1 MLTSHENE
9 VKHFT
14 ADEARAMMPSKK
26 RFSGSEML
34 MSHTYRRIKGAAVA
48 NQNYIDVSC
57 NGYRA
62 SAINDTIKEL
72 KENGFK
78 TAYDCEYDRLI
89 IMW

>member
-1 MLTSHENE
+1 METKS
-9 VKHFT
+9 FT

-26 RFSGSEML
+26 QLSPSEML
-34 MSHTYRRIKGAAVA
+34 LNHTYRRIKGAAVA

-62 SAINDTIKEL
+62 SVINNTIKEL

-89 IMW
+89 VMW

>member
-1 MLTSHENE
+1 MKKEN
-9 VKHFT
+9 FT

-26 RFSGSEML
+26 RISGSGSGSEML
-34 MSHTYRRIKGAAVA
+34 MNHTYRRIKAAAVA
-48 NQNYIDVSC
+48 DQNYIDVSC
-57 NGYRA
+57 NGYGA

>member
-1 MLTSHENE
+1 MNE
-9 VKHFT
+9 LRTIT

-26 RFSGSEML
+26 QFSRSEML
-34 MSHTYRRIKGAAVA
+34 LNHIYRRIQAAAIA

-62 SAINDTIKEL
+62 SVINDTIKEL

-78 TAYDCEYDRLI
+78 TVYDCEYDRLV

>member
-1 MLTSHENE
+1 MKGLRTI
-9 VKHFT
+9 T
-14 ADEARAMMPSKK
+14 ANEARAMMPSKK
-26 RFSGSEML
+26 QFSGSGSEKL
-34 MSHTYRRIKGAAVA
+34 MNHTYRRIKAAAVA

>member
-1 MLTSHENE
+1 MSEP
-9 VKHFT
+9 KRFT

-26 RFSGSEML
+26 QFSGSEKL
-34 MSHTYRRIKGAAVA
+34 MNHTYRRIKAAAVV

-62 SAINDTIKEL
+62 SVINDTIKKL

>member
-1 MLTSHENE
+1 METKS
-9 VKHFT
+9 FT

-26 RFSGSEML
+26 QLSEML
-34 MSHTYRRIKGAAVA
+34 LNHTYRRIKAAAVA

-62 SAINDTIKEL
+62 SVINNTIKEL
-72 KENGFK
+72 KENGFR
-78 TAYDCEYDRLI
+78 TAYDCECDRLV

>member
-1 MLTSHENE
+1 MNE
-9 VKHFT
+9 LRTIT

-26 RFSGSEML
+26 QLSEML
-34 MSHTYRRIKGAAVA
+34 LNHTYRRIKGAAVA

-62 SAINDTIKEL
+62 SVINNTIKEL

-89 IMW
+89 VMW

>member
-1 MLTSHENE
+1 MSEL
-9 VKHFT
+9 KHFT

-26 RFSGSEML
+26 QFSRSEML
-34 MSHTYRRIKGAAVA
+34 LNHTYRRIKGAAVA

-57 NGYRA
+57 NGYKA
-62 SAINDTIKEL
+62 SVINDTIKEL

-78 TAYDCEYDRLI
+78 TVYDCEYDRLV

>member
-1 MLTSHENE
+1 MEL
-9 VKHFT
+9 KRFT
-14 ADEARAMMPSKK
+14 ADQARAMMPSKK
-26 RFSGSEML
+26 QLSRSEML
-34 MSHTYRRIKGAAVA
+34 LNHTYRRIKAAAVA

-57 NGYRA
+57 NGHGA
-62 SAINDTIKEL
+62 SIINNTIKEL